1 MVLMEKSEDPTVL
14 LNNGLNKWLK
24 WASAKVTL
32 AALARALRSPEVGED
47 HLASEIVK
55 GKL

>member
-1 MVLMEKSEDPTVL
+1 MAMMEKSEDPTLL
-14 LNNGLNKWLK
+14 LNNGLSRWLK

-32 AALARALRSPEVGED
+32 ETLARALHSPEVGED